1 MKRKGNAAK
10 RGRTHVRGRRNARAR
25 GSTPRR
31 AHRARPAQARPLRAR
46 EGCARGEHA
55 AAGALKKK
63 RRPRTCVA
71 VFFPIQHVRRI
82 HRERAAGTRARQLR
96 VKLPPRRARRGDNV
110 RCRASAVAQ
119 ATQRR
124 RAVRCWQ
131 RRRAAAQHAPVRR
144 PRAGCA
150 RAASVRGPHRT
161 ARSDTAA
168 RSCAVAAARAPR
180 AARAWRRRRR
190 CAALR
195 RMRRAS
201 NHTMPRCC
209 FARSHPSSRSL
220 ALLP

>member
-31 AHRARPAQARPLRAR
+31 ARRARPAQARPLRAR

-71 VFFPIQHVRRI
+71 IFFPIQHVRRI

-150 RAASVRGPHRT
+150 RAASTRTCVSASRCRLTGEPLPRVTCHRP
-161 ARSDTAA
+161 AGER
-168 RSCAVAAARAPR
+168 R
-180 AARAWRRRRR
+180 AACR
-190 CAALR
+190 
-195 RMRRAS
+195 
-201 NHTMPRCC
+201 P
-209 FARSHPSSRSL
+209 P
-220 ALLP
+220 ALLPGPCSLTWPVVL